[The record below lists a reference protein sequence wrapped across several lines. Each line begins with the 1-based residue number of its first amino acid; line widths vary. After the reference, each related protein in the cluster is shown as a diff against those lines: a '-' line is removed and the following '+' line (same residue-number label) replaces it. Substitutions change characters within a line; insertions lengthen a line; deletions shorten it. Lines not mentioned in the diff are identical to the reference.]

1 MEFEQLKN
9 QWRKE
14 MDTIQ
19 RSDNAMFT
27 GLQVRVS
34 RLNSLSIYEDVRD
47 VLLWLM
53 VAFFFSFHW
62 LIATNVVWLERLGL
76 TIILSNCFF
85 IIYKTLRV
93 RSQGRTDDWTLS
105 EKIANEVS
113 RIEKKSRLLM
123 LTATW
128 YLVPLYVGLCLVPIG
143 RLLDKTSA
151 YAFDSRHIYYY
162 LFCMVMA
169 IIGYWWSRRVV
180 QKQYAP
186 VLADLEKLHGELKI

>member
-19 RSDNAMFT
+19 RSDSAMFT

-128 YLVPLYVGLCLVPIG
+128 YLVPL
-143 RLLDKTSA
+143 
-151 YAFDSRHIYYY
+151 
-162 LFCMVMA
+162 
-169 IIGYWWSRRVV
+169 
-180 QKQYAP
+180 
-186 VLADLEKLHGELKI
+186 